1 MKKFGRT
8 KIAMILAALIVV
20 MGALSLFVGA
30 QSEPAE
36 DPLADF
42 DGANEYLGS
51 YEDNLMGDEDFETNL
66 EKAIATVRQSV
77 KRYGTLWAMVP
88 RCWPSVLPLS
98 PRRSIP
104 PCSWAFSPALSSTPT
119 LTPLAL

>member
-30 QSEPAE
+30 QSETDS

-51 YEDNLMGDEDFETNL
+51 YEDNLMEDED
-66 EKAIATVRQSV
+66 RH
-77 KRYGTLWAMVP
+77 R
-88 RCWPSVLPLS
+88 
-98 PRRSIP
+98 P
-104 PCSWAFSPALSSTPT
+104 PER
-119 LTPLAL
+119 